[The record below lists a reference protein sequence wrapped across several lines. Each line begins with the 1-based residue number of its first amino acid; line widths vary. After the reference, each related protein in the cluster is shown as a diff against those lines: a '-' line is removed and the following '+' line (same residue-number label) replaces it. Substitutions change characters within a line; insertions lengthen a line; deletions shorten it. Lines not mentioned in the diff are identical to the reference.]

1 MSVKSQQCG
10 LTSSKLKKGTTSKIS
25 EYYLYYYLSS
35 CILQICK
42 FLIFNSDGE
51 DEMDE
56 KGVIKRLVVL

>member
-25 EYYLYYYLSS
+25 EYYLYFSS

>member
-25 EYYLYYYLSS
+25 EYYLYFSS
-35 CILQICK
+35 GILQICK